1 MADEDRSSRS
11 GAPDGIGEE
20 ALAGWR
26 VLDEQRARIDA
37 LRKALLADEKGG
49 DPAQFDFESFFA
61 GKPADDT
68 PSS

>member
-1 MADEDRSSRS
+1 MADEDRSPGS
-11 GAPDGIGEE
+11 EE
-20 ALAGWR
+20 PENGGDARAGWR
-26 VLDEQRARIDA
+26 VLEEQRARIDA

-61 GKPADDT
+61 GKPVDDM

>member
-1 MADEDRSSRS
+1 MADEDRSSDS
-11 GAPDGIGEE
+11 GAPEGAGGD
-20 ALAGWR
+20 ARAGWR

-49 DPAQFDFESFFA
+49 DPAQFVFASFSA
-61 GKPADDT
+61 GKPAGDT